1 MDGPLSGVFLI
12 SQVSRLCNCSI
23 FKIDSLFSLGGGP
36 VEIGSGMGG
45 LAYSWVLGRRQ
56 KRELVNFRPHN
67 VSLVGLGSASSEL
80 FYVRYTA
87 DCT

>member
-1 MDGPLSGVFLI
+1 MGGPLSGVFSI
-12 SQVSRLCNCSI
+12 SQVSRLCNCSM
-23 FKIDSLFSLGGGP
+23 FKSHRPFSLGGGP

-56 KRELVNFRPHN
+56 KRELINFRPHN

-80 FYVRYTA
+80 FNVRCSS
-87 DCT
+87 DCA